1 MNNKFEAHDSTD
13 EAQEDPS
20 LIASIKKIQR
30 HLVFLEKKIDTL
42 IEQSKGRSFSNKSS
56 HFSKSYK
63 PQTHSHRPDHNNQ
76 GRRFDKSSRGPS
88 WGNSPNKKPG
98 FRGGQSN
105 HGRSAAI
112 ARR

>member
-1 MNNKFEAHDSTD
+1 MNSKFEANDLTD
-13 EAQEDPS
+13 EAQGEPG

-42 IEQSKGRSFSNKSS
+42 IEQSKGRSFNNKSS

-63 PQTHSHRPDHNNQ
+63 PQTHSHRPDHSTQ

-88 WGNSPNKKPG
+88 WGNPRNKKPG

-112 ARR
+112 AKR